1 MELLAGDIGGTN
13 TRLAIYHTD
22 DGASFEAISEQTFPS
37 REYQTLEQILKVFLN
52 NTQITV
58 KRACFGIAGPI
69 IDQTCDATNLPWQIS
84 AASIS
89 DQFGLQYSWLLNDLE
104 ANAWG
109 IEALAEQ
116 DLHTLNRGQPER
128 SVNASIISAGTGL
141 GEAGLYWD
149 GQMHRPFPSEGG
161 HTDFSPASRL
171 EFEFYEY
178 LAAQHGHVSWER
190 VVSGPGLENIHAF
203 LRYHH
208 SIPVPDELQQEISR
222 LGAAPVISKYALA
235 RRDPICEEALD
246 MFVRLYA
253 REAANHALKIMATSG
268 VFLGGG
274 IAPKIL
280 TRLEQADFLQVFFNK
295 GRMQHL
301 VEAMPLKV
309 ILNDKAA
316 LLGAARYAALH
327 E

>member
-22 DGASFEAISEQTFPS
+22 DGASFEPLAEQIFPS
-37 REYQTLEQILKVFLN
+37 REFQTLEQILKVFLN
-52 NTQITV
+52 NTHVTV

-84 AASIS
+84 AASIRG
-89 DQFGLQYSWLLNDLE
+89 QFGLQHSWLLNDLE

-109 IEALAEQ
+109 IEALDRN
-116 DLHTLNRGQPER
+116 DLHILNHGQPER
-128 SVNASIISAGTGL
+128 TGNASIISAGTGL

-161 HTDFSPASRL
+161 HTDFSPANRL
-171 EFEFYEY
+171 EFELYEF
-178 LAAQHGHVSWER
+178 LAQQHGHVSWER

-203 LRYHH
+203 LRYRHT
-208 SIPVPDELQQEISR
+208 IPVPDWLQQEISR
-222 LGAAPVISKYALA
+222 LGTAPAISETALA
-235 RRDPICEEALD
+235 KRDAICEEALD

-253 REAANHALKIMATSG
+253 REAANHALKIMASSG

-280 TRLEQADFLQVFFNK
+280 PRLEEADFLQAFYNK
-295 GRMQHL
+295 GRMRHL

-316 LLGAARYAALH
+316 LLGAARYAALAA
-327 E
+327 